1 MELTPKTLRLPARHA
16 ARIVARTR
24 LRALLERAERLK
36 TVGNDAPEENDDEAV
51 HDFRVAL
58 RRLRSWLRAC
68 APALD
73 DTVRGKTLERL
84 RELSRLAGAA
94 RDLEVQRKWLLEV
107 AGDEEA
113 GEARKAARRMAH
125 RLAGDYAEAIG
136 RLAKSLRRKLPKTAG
151 RLADQLGHYVTAI
164 DLDAPSDEPTMAALM
179 ARLLRDH
186 ASDLREALALV
197 RRPAHVAE
205 AHHARIEAKRLRYL
219 LEALG
224 DRRETAR
231 RAAMGLARL
240 QDALGALHDRHMLQ
254 ELLRKEKRNGRKRG
268 HEHSRVEAASLAA
281 LRSLLRRET
290 SAAFGL
296 LPMA

>member
-179 ARLLRDH
+179 MRPGPRCAAVSRQPRGAGMEPSAV
-186 ASDLREALALV
+186 AS
-197 RRPAHVAE
+197 PT
-205 AHHARIEAKRLRYL
+205 
-219 LEALG
+219 G
-224 DRRETAR
+224 WT
-231 RAAMGLARL
+231 
-240 QDALGALHDRHMLQ
+240 
-254 ELLRKEKRNGRKRG
+254 
-268 HEHSRVEAASLAA
+268 
-281 LRSLLRRET
+281 
-290 SAAFGL
+290 
-296 LPMA
+296 